1 MGQAAPYV
9 LCLISS
15 PQPPD
20 EERLSILN
28 FPMGTAEAQ
37 RFRNLLEGN
46 TALGGKAWSQAQGL
60 SEDFS
65 GHPPGI
71 QAVLIPPT
79 LGGHLLPHPISEGLP
94 SDVPLPSHRVCPS
107 LILPSSLVYETLT
120 DHSELADY
128 ASLKHPPDMLPLCPI
143 RLSCL
148 YIFLEAF
155 PKPTQDAFFLEIYLL
170 KMNHMKFSTK
180 LIHVLN

>member
-20 EERLSILN
+20 EESLSILN
-28 FPMGTAEAQ
+28 FPMSTAEAQ
-37 RFRNLLEGN
+37 RFRNLLEGI
-46 TALGGKAWSQAQGL
+46 TALGSEAWSQAQGL
-60 SEDFS
+60 SEDFN

-79 LGGHLLPHPISEGLP
+79 LGSHSLPRPISEGLP
-94 SDVPLPSHRVCPS
+94 PDVPLPSHRVCPS

-120 DHSELADY
+120 DHSEFADY
-128 ASLKHPPDMLPLCPI
+128 SSLKHP
-143 RLSCL
+143 
-148 YIFLEAF
+148 
-155 PKPTQDAFFLEIYLL
+155 
-170 KMNHMKFSTK
+170 
-180 LIHVLN
+180 